1 MDHVTDLM
9 ILKDFNP
16 MIDDFAD
23 ATDGESIKDDDMI
36 SQTKIRGESEKY
48 DSNMETEEEEVQYP
62 KQENEILITP
72 LVISTTLSI
81 RFSSL
86 EHSTSGAPSYATTI
100 LPDVSSKLSRES
112 GFFREVI
119 QKLGEDVKEPLIR
132 PEILVEVPILNPFLA
147 LTFLLEIAQN
157 NQLSHEEVVMSW
169 SEEWATLS
177 ALWDCPRYISLYRKI
192 REERLTKFC
201 FSWLQLSSDN
211 ESDPLNPGLFVREG
225 TPKNPVVFNGSPSY
239 VIETGRSEKVIN
251 SALALTTP

>member
-1 MDHVTDLM
+1 MADLM
-9 ILKDFNP
+9 ILKGFNP
-16 MIDDFAD
+16 IIDEVAD

-36 SQTKIRGESEKY
+36 SQMKIPGESEKD
-48 DSNMETEEEEVQYP
+48 DSNMEAEEEKEVQFP
-62 KQENEILITP
+62 EQENETLITP

-86 EHSTSGAPSYATTI
+86 QHSISGAPSYATTI

-119 QKLGEDVKEPLIR
+119 QKLGEDMKEPLIR
-132 PEILVEVPILNPFLA
+132 PEILVEVPISNPFLA
-147 LTFLLEIAQN
+147 LTFLLEIVQN
-157 NQLSHEEVVMSW
+157 TQLNHEEVVMPW

-177 ALWDCPRYISLYRKI
+177 TLWDCPSYISHYRKI
-192 REERLTKFC
+192 RKERLTKFC

-211 ESDPLNPGLFVREG
+211 ESDPLNLGLFVREG

-239 VIETGRSEKVIN
+239 VIEAGRSEKVIQ
-251 SALALTTP
+251 STLALTIP